1 MKKDNV
7 LTPEE
12 YKKLKITKQNQKRGR
27 KKRKN
32 K

>member
-12 YKKLKITKQNQKRGR
+12 YKRMKVTKQNQKRGR
-27 KKRKN
+27 KKRK